1 MAEKRKTVTSTE
13 VKRRYNQKVY
23 SQISF
28 SAPKELVEEFRG
40 MWIIT
45 RSSSLMCVRRRKAG
59 STLRKMPGFLL
70 DIMVENNRNIVHNKS
85 KYKKV

>member
-1 MAEKRKTVTSTE
+1 MEGKRKTVTSTE

-40 MWIIT
+40 I
-45 RSSSLMCVRRRKAG
+45 C
-59 STLRKMPGFLL
+59 
-70 DIMVENNRNIVHNKS
+70 RNIGISQASV
-85 KYKKV
+85 

>member
-1 MAEKRKTVTSTE
+1 MEEKKKTFTSTE

-40 MWIIT
+40 I
-45 RSSSLMCVRRRKAG
+45 C
-59 STLRKMPGFLL
+59 
-70 DIMVENNRNIVHNKS
+70 RNIGISQASVFKRFIGEFIE
-85 KYKKV
+85 KYR

>member
-1 MAEKRKTVTSTE
+1 MEEKRKTVTSTE

-40 MWIIT
+40 ICRNIGISQASVFKKFIADFVEKIKSKPLVERMVAV
-45 RSSSLMCVRRRKAG
+45 CRKA
-59 STLRKMPGFLL
+59 
-70 DIMVENNRNIVHNKS
+70 RNS
-85 KYKKV
+85 S

>member
-1 MAEKRKTVTSTE
+1 MEEKRKTVTSTE

-40 MWIIT
+40 I
-45 RSSSLMCVRRRKAG
+45 C
-59 STLRKMPGFLL
+59 
-70 DIMVENNRNIVHNKS
+70 RNIGISQASVFKKFIADLS
-85 KYKKV
+85 DLPLTFKYIIRTCLYCQSLFLTF

>member
-1 MAEKRKTVTSTE
+1 MEEKRKTVTSTE

-40 MWIIT
+40 I
-45 RSSSLMCVRRRKAG
+45 C
-59 STLRKMPGFLL
+59 
-70 DIMVENNRNIVHNKS
+70 RNIGISQASVFKKFIADFVA
-85 KYKKV
+85 KYR

>member
-1 MAEKRKTVTSTE
+1 VEEKRKTVTSTE

-40 MWIIT
+40 ICRI
-45 RSSSLMCVRRRKAG
+45 SQASVFKKFIAD
-59 STLRKMPGFLL
+59 F
-70 DIMVENNRNIVHNKS
+70 VE
-85 KYKKV
+85 KYR

>member
-1 MAEKRKTVTSTE
+1 MEEKRKNVTSTE

-40 MWIIT
+40 ICRNVGISQASVFNKLT
-45 RSSSLMCVRRRKAG
+45 EFRAFY
-59 STLRKMPGFLL
+59 FLVL
-70 DIMVENNRNIVHNKS
+70 KFFQPAVSIC
-85 KYKKV
+85 KKF